1 MKKSGTYRHKW
12 LKVAAHV
19 CRVILATVFIFSGF
33 VKSVDPWGTALK
45 VNEYLS
51 IYGLEWLNPAAMV
64 FSIWLCGAELMMGLM
79 LMFKVRIRLISI
91 FAFASMIFFTG
102 LTFLSATWLPVEDCG
117 CFGEALKLTAWQTFA
132 KNLVLLPM
140 ACLLWWRYRPD
151 TIFSFSKREICL
163 TVLFFSIGMG
173 VGTYCYRHLPLIDYL
188 PYKIG
193 VNIGEEMHRS
203 SEHSVGDVVVVCR
216 NVATGEIREFDLKDA
231 EWQDGTAWEWIET
244 RTTDDVGSV
253 KVEAIIDEFAVRD
266 AEGDVTEEFVS
277 TPGRLYVL
285 CVTAFDKL
293 DADCE
298 RRMGEIVAL
307 AEADDDA
314 NVVCL
319 TPDYLEGVTFHSFD
333 GSEPVRCFNID
344 ATVMKTMLRARN
356 GLIVLDDGTI
366 VDKRN
371 CRDIGR

>member
-1 MKKSGTYRHKW
+1 MKESAGTYRRVW
-12 LKVAAHV
+12 RVAAHV
-19 CRVILATVFIFSGF
+19 CRLVLGAVFIFSGF

-51 IYGLEWLNPAAMV
+51 IYGLDWLHPAAMV

-79 LMFKVRIRLISI
+79 LTFKVRIRLISI
-91 FAFASMIFFTG
+91 FALLSMIFFTV

-117 CFGEALKLTAWQTFA
+117 CFGEAVKLSAWATFF

-140 ACLLWWRYRPD
+140 AFVVWWRYRPD
-151 TIFSFSKREICL
+151 KIFAFSKREVFL
-163 TVLFFSIGMG
+163 TVLFFTIGMG

-193 VNIGEEMHRS
+193 VNIAEEMNRS
-203 SEHSVGDVVVVCR
+203 EDSGVDDVVVVCR
-216 NVATGEIREFDLKDA
+216 NMKTGEVREFDLHDA
-231 EWQDGTAWEWIET
+231 EWQDDAVWEWQET
-244 RTTDDVGSV
+244 RTADDERTVR
-253 KVEAIIDEFAVRD
+253 VEAIIDEFSVRD
-266 AEGDVTEEFVS
+266 AEGDVTDLILNAE
-277 TPGRLYVL
+277 GRLYIL
-285 CVTAFDKL
+285 CVTNFERL

-298 RRMGEIVAL
+298 RRMGELIAR
-307 AEADDDA
+307 AETEDA
-314 NVVCL
+314 NVVCF
-319 TPDYLEGVTFHSFD
+319 TPDYLDGVTYRSFN
-333 GSEPVRCFNID
+333 GSEAVRCFNID

-366 VDKRN
+366 TDKRN